1 MKAQAGSSGK
11 GQGYARRL
19 GEVGR
24 SGKVSKKVAKRLAD
38 NNKPKKKTR

>member
-19 GEVGR
+19 GEVG
-24 SGKVSKKVAKRLAD
+24 SSAKKAAAKKAAA
-38 NNKPKKKTR
+38 KPKKKTR